1 MKRIPKYL
9 LIGTLACF
17 SFFSCYEDSGNY
29 EYLDYNKIEKIEG
42 KGSLSAVLGDT
53 IKIMPKIQW
62 KYPEKDTTSFEY
74 RWELDGSIISKQR
87 ELEYIPDKI
96 MTMLCDLYV
105 TEKESGI
112 VTVFTAEIEVTS
124 PFDTGWTILSEDAGA
139 SILSYIRRDEKEDEK
154 EQKYYEYVAYKDIYK
169 TFFSGSSL
177 GKNPSK
183 LSYLQTGWNKDEILV
198 IQEAEESVYLSGLD
212 FSKTVYLKDE
222 FREKEYP
229 KEFVPKAFI
238 DGVRCC
244 YLLGENG
251 QIFWKTIPESIHLSN
266 FISFP
271 LYQPGGLKV
280 NCFSEVRVY
289 GVNIVYMYDV
299 LHNRL
304 LARNTSGRSSSSGAD
319 IELINS
325 TKPEDIADIN
335 NLEEYKLIHMGGD
348 HPNYMLIL
356 KNTNTQEYVYH
367 TYRVE
372 GFSSFTNTAQLTNHQ
387 QEVFAGSTLI
397 SDSTKFL
404 DLRRMSYLFFGE
416 GSRLYFYDKNTKKV
430 KLYHDFGSGNIVKIV
445 AEAKETEIGVAL
457 DSGELYICST
467 SVEVLATDNPGKEG
481 GILHHTTGL
490 GKIVDMVWKYG
501 GSYPIYI

>member
-1 MKRIPKYL
+1 MKRIKEYL
-9 LIGTLACF
+9 IIGTVVCF

-29 EYLDYNKIEKIEG
+29 NYIDYNKIEKIEG
-42 KGSLSAVLGDT
+42 KGTLSVILGDT
-53 IKIMPKIQW
+53 IRIVPKMKW
-62 KYPEKDTTSFEY
+62 KHPDKDTTAFEY
-74 RWELDGSIISKQR
+74 KWELDDSIISVQR
-87 ELEYIPDKI
+87 ELEYVPDKI
-96 MTMLCDLYV
+96 MSKQCNLYV
-105 TEKESGI
+105 TEKASGM
-112 VTVFTAEIEVTS
+112 VTVLTTGIEVLS
-124 PFDTGWTILSEDAGA
+124 PFDKGWTILSEDSGA

-169 TFFSGSSL
+169 NFFSGSSL
-177 GKNPSK
+177 GNNPKK
-183 LSYLQTGWNKDEILV
+183 LSYLQTGWNKDEVLV
-198 IQEAEESVYLSGLD
+198 IQHPDESVYLSGLD
-212 FSKTVYLKDE
+212 FSKSVYLKEE
-222 FREKEYP
+222 FIEKEYP

-238 DGVRCC
+238 DGVKCC

-251 QIFWKTIPESIHLSN
+251 QVFWKTIPQSIHLTN

-271 LYQPGGLKV
+271 LFQSGGLKV
-280 NCFSEVRVY
+280 DFFSDVRVY
-289 GVNIVYMYDV
+289 GVNIVHMYDV

-304 LARNTSGRSSSSGAD
+304 LARNTSGRDRTSGAK

-325 TKPEDIADIN
+325 TKPEDVADIN
-335 NLEEYKLIHMGGD
+335 NLGNYKLLHMGGD

-356 KNTNTQEYVYH
+356 KDTTSGEYMHH
-367 TYRVE
+367 TYRIE
-372 GFSSFTNTAQLTNHQ
+372 SFSSFTNTAQLTNHH
-387 QEVFAGSTLI
+387 QEIFAGSTFI

-416 GSRLYFYDKNTKKV
+416 GSKLYFYDKNTQKV

-457 DSGELYICST
+457 DSGDMYVCST
-467 SVEVLATDNPGKEG
+467 SVEVLANENPGKEG

-490 GKIVDMVWKYG
+490 GKIIDVIWKYG